1 MIKMIVVDLDGTI
14 LNNDSKV
21 TNSTIEYLKKL
32 KDDGYIITI
41 ATGRILSSALGAT
54 DGASF
59 ANFIITS
66 NGSCVYNLQT
76 SSFLFENYIDEETIK
91 SCFNLYDDNYRCI
104 KFCSKDRVYKYSED
118 STYNEITDKEKE
130 YIINN
135 ENISNI
141 AINIKNINL
150 IKQIYSDIVNKL
162 KNVEVVTMRDSFSD
176 KKWFDVMPINC
187 SKYNMI
193 DKLASYLGIKNEE
206 IIAFGDG
213 LNDIDMI
220 KRCGYGV
227 ALENALEEVK
237 EVADDVT
244 QLDHNNDG
252 VINYLME
259 YLYDKEA

>member
-21 TNSTIEYLKKL
+21 TNSTKEYLKKL
-32 KDDGYIITI
+32 KDNGYIITI
-41 ATGRILSSALGAT
+41 ATGRILSSALEAT

-59 ANFIITS
+59 ASYIITD
-66 NGSCVYNLQT
+66 NGSCVYNVQT

-91 SCFNLYDDNYRCI
+91 SCFNLYNDEYRYI
-104 KFCSKDRVYKYSED
+104 NFCSKDKIYKYSEN

-135 ENISNI
+135 ENISQI
-141 AINIKNINL
+141 SINIKNINL
-150 IKQIYSDIVNKL
+150 IQQIYSDIVNKL
-162 KNVEVVTMRDSFSD
+162 KNVEVVIMRDSFSD

-187 SKYNMI
+187 SKYNTI
-193 DKLASYLGIKNEE
+193 NKLASYLGIKNEE

-213 LNDIDMI
+213 LNDVDML
-220 KRCGYGV
+220 KKCGYGV
-227 ALENALEEVK
+227 ALQNALEEVK

-259 YLYDKEA
+259 YLCNKEV